1 MNNIPFN
8 KPFYAGGEA
17 ALLTEALS
25 GELLSEGAGIRKA
38 CEDFFCNRYGFDF
51 ARLTNSCS
59 MALEI
64 AAMLSG
70 CTTDDEIIMPSYT
83 FVSTAN
89 AFALRG
95 ARIIFADSEPQNPNV
110 SLESVRSLITKKT
123 RAIVVVHY
131 AGIACQ
137 MEEFRSLADE
147 HSILLIEDAAQCI
160 ESYYKGKPLG
170 TIGDISCFSFHET
183 KNIHC
188 GEGGLLV
195 VNNKALR
202 EQAEVLLFK
211 GTNRSAFSR
220 GLVRRYEWV
229 APGHSALP
237 SPVSALLL
245 YSQLNAVAKVKA
257 RRRRIWELYNS
268 ALKQLAG
275 QRVQLPVVP
284 EGCEHN
290 AHTFFLV
297 VESLGERDA
306 LIRHLGLQGILAV
319 FHYQALHASPYYRA
333 IDSTVEL
340 PQSERYT
347 DCLIR
352 LPLYYELSDEQV
364 LFIADR
370 VLEYFNMKGRS

>member
-1 MNNIPFN
+1 
-8 KPFYAGGEA
+8 
-17 ALLTEALS
+17 
-25 GELLSEGAGIRKA
+25 
-38 CEDFFCNRYGFDF
+38 
-51 ARLTNSCS
+51 
-59 MALEI
+59 
-64 AAMLSG
+64 
-70 CTTDDEIIMPSYT
+70 MPSYT

-268 ALKQLAG
+268 ALGQLAG
-275 QRVQLPVVP
+275 QRVQLPFVP
-284 EGCEHN
+284 EGCDHN

-297 VESLGERDA
+297 VESLVERDA
-306 LIRHLGLQGILAV
+306 LIRHLGLHGILAV